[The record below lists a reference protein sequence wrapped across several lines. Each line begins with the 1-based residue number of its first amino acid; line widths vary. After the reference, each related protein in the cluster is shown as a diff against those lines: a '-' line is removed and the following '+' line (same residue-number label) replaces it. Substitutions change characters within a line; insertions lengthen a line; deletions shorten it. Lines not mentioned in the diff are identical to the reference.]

1 MDYLKRISIDPRIMA
16 GKPCIA
22 GTRIPVDHIVLMV
35 GEGIPNSEILAGFP
49 HISEEDIRAALLFA
63 ADTVAKELQP
73 ATH

>member
-22 GTRIPVDHIVLMV
+22 GTRIPVDHIVRMV

-49 HISEEDIRAALLFA
+49 HIIEDDIRAALLYA
-63 ADTVAKELQP
+63 ADSVAKDLHLVTQ
-73 ATH
+73 